1 MASESGFSMEEFES
15 LMATSDVE
23 LLKRAWR
30 NEKSAPEILQFQ
42 SSLVMRIREQIQLM
56 EETIEE
62 FTRSGFDPLIV
73 SIYQM
78 DMDRA
83 QYMLRSYLRTRL
95 QKIEKNMIHFS
106 KTDLWNRL
114 SKEEQSFAKRC
125 YENMK
130 SYLDESVLSKLP
142 TGYQSDLKQSNASEE
157 NDMVPEPNLDTF
169 VFCKS
174 DSSIGAI
181 PLDDSADEI
190 VDLVAGDLY
199 VLRYKSIKP
208 FVENGQIDLV

>member
-1 MASESGFSMEEFES
+1 MASGSGFSMEEFES

-42 SSLVMRIREQIQLM
+42 SSLVLRSREQIQLM

-62 FTRSGFDPLIV
+62 FTKSGFDPLIV

-83 QYMLRSYLRTRL
+83 QYM
-95 QKIEKNMIHFS
+95 
-106 KTDLWNRL
+106 
-114 SKEEQSFAKRC
+114 C

-157 NDMVPEPNLDTF
+157 NDMGSFLYSSYVPEPNLDTF

-208 FVENGQIDLV
+208 FVENGQVDLV